1 MSRSFDLNED
11 SPRFEELMQ
20 NNSALARLL
29 KLALNCPTMIF
40 RVAEIARRAGVN
52 VNGQLDSLK
61 EELNEKKLCIE
72 SRQSRS
78 YFHVS
83 EPPPPSN
90 FHILFQEMRANN
102 AIRQCVAWRMAAIF
116 RSYEQ
121 FVLGNSLDR
130 DDDNR

>member
-1 MSRSFDLNED
+1 MISFADKKTNICRCFRYACEPTLSLEQPLSPEEDRTSIRMSRSFDFNED

-20 NNSALARLL
+20 NNSALARLSIF
-29 KLALNCPTMIF
+29 ALSCQTMIF

-78 YFHVS
+78 YFHV
-83 EPPPPSN
+83 
-90 FHILFQEMRANN
+90 
-102 AIRQCVAWRMAAIF
+102 RQPTYF
-116 RSYEQ
+116 
-121 FVLGNSLDR
+121 
-130 DDDNR
+130 